1 MPAQPSLTSLFI
13 PHLRPAE
20 RGLEEPSTLEALLAE
35 VLASARAA
43 WPDLALSEATFFRHL
58 AERLPEEGSLPDALR
73 KVHAA
78 DLYLACACAQ
88 GHTVAQAAL
97 DTHFLPKVDAAVAR
111 IEGSGDG
118 AAEVRQRL
126 REKLFTSEEGRL
138 PHIAD
143 YQGSGPLVAWLRAAA
158 VRTALNL
165 RRSEQRRNR
174 VEEDVLAE
182 GTVTGGDLE
191 LDYLRQRHQA
201 DFQAALAEAL
211 AALPARERTVLR
223 LHFVEGLSLDRIG
236 AMYQT
241 HKSTVSRWLTR
252 ARADVLAE
260 VRRRLAEK
268 LQLSAEE
275 LQSLLRIVRS
285 QLDASLSKLLPR
297 SE

>member
-1 MPAQPSLTSLFI
+1 MPAQPSLTSLFL
-13 PHLRPAE
+13 PQVRPAE
-20 RGLEEPSTLEALLAE
+20 RVPADLPALETLLAQR
-35 VLASARAA
+35 LTRAREA
-43 WPDLALSEATFFRHL
+43 WPALPLPAATFLRYL
-58 AERLPEEGSLPDALR
+58 AERLPEEGSLLEALR
-73 KVHAA
+73 KLYAA
-78 DLYLACACAQ
+78 DLYVACACTQ
-88 GHTVAQAAL
+88 GLTIAQAAL

-111 IEGSGDG
+111 VQSAGDG

-126 REKLFTSEEGRL
+126 RERLFTSEEGRA

-143 YQGSGPLVAWLRAAA
+143 YQGTGPLAAWLRAAA

-165 RRSEQRRNR
+165 QRSERRRAR
-174 VEEDVLAE
+174 VEEEVLAE

-211 AALPARERTVLR
+211 AALPAREHTVLR
-223 LHFVEGLSLDRIG
+223 LHFVEGLSLERIG

-260 VRRRLAEK
+260 VRRRLAER
-268 LQLSAEE
+268 LQLSSAE
-275 LQSLLRIVRS
+275 LQSLLRVVRS
-285 QLDASLSKLLPR
+285 QLDASLSQLLPR